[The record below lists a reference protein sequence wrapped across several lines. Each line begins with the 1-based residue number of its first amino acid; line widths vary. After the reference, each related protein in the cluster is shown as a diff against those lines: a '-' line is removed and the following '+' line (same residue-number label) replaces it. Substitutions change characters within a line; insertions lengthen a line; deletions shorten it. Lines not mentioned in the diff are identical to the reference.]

1 MRVGVLVACTQERD
15 AGPPSDLDTSVV
27 SGRSTA
33 SRHSVARLGGSLVHS
48 STNGV
53 RDSFNPRIHS
63 DNLPTI
69 FIKLNFPKKTTVSAV
84 LSGTSAMKKFQTP
97 LKGGWEGRSCCL
109 K

>member
-53 RDSFNPRIHS
+53 RDSFNPP
-63 DNLPTI
+63 DPLGQPANY
-69 FIKLNFPKKTTVSAV
+69 FYQIKFSKKTTVSAV

>member
-48 STNGV
+48 STNGGV
-53 RDSFNPRIHS
+53 VSCPFPDEWQYGSVPDSITNE
-63 DNLPTI
+63 DELD
-69 FIKLNFPKKTTVSAV
+69 
-84 LSGTSAMKKFQTP
+84 
-97 LKGGWEGRSCCL
+97 
-109 K
+109 